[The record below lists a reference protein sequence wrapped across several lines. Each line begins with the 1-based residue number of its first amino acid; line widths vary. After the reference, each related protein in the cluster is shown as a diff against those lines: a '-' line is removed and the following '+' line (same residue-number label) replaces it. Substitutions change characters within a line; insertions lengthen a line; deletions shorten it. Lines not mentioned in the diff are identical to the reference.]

1 MFNTDVADT
10 RCKALYRAVLETPAD
25 DTIRLIY
32 CDALDERGIDDDAER
47 AEFIRLQ
54 IAAHNQP
61 RTVQGS
67 IERMN
72 LNALG
77 STVLG
82 RKELDW
88 RRVWVCGE
96 CRASGVSYYSQGG
109 ADVNVATCARCNGT
123 GWEGILC
130 EREDDTWDEQ
140 SGRVWGEF
148 KIPAVWSRGFISGVT
163 VPLDVFMPY
172 DDPQW
177 VRRLF
182 LQWPIQS
189 VTIDGAEPGDN
200 SRVAAMHEEY
210 IQYRWYSGEFGN
222 DITRGYI
229 PKPLFDII
237 KQHTL
242 MTPGRDG
249 ALRALDMACVIW
261 GRERAGLPFVDPR
274 DWVRHS

>member
-25 DTIRLIY
+25 DTIRLILA
-32 CDALDERGIDDDAER
+32 DALDERGMGDDAER
-47 AEFIRLQ
+47 AWYIRTCVNGNRDVT
-54 IAAHNQP
+54 IAMDNRLAVMDVLGEYELEWRRIGKCWVCHG
-61 RTVQGS
+61 TCKVVYGL
-67 IERMN
+67 EETEVDCVTC
-72 LNALG
+72 G
-77 STVLG
+77 STGWDGVLH
-82 RKELDW
+82 E
-88 RRVWVCGE
+88 RV
-96 CRASGVSYYSQGG
+96 A
-109 ADVNVATCARCNGT
+109 
-123 GWEGILC
+123 GI
-130 EREDDTWDEQ
+130 WDEQ
-140 SGRVWGEF
+140 SGRPWAEF
-148 KIPAVWSRGFISGVT
+148 NIPFVWSRGFISGVR
-163 VPLDVFMPY
+163 VPLGVFMSY
-172 DDPQW
+172 EEPQW

-189 VTIDGAEPGDN
+189 VTIEDAEPGDN

-210 IQYRWYSGEFGN
+210 TEYRWYSGEFGH

-242 MTPGRDG
+242 MTPGREG